1 VGTFTRETEDS
12 FMPSSIRGLIQER
25 RRWVALIVVCF
36 AMLMNTL
43 DQTIVN
49 VALPTIQRDLHFTQS
64 SLAWVIDAYLITFA
78 GALLLAG
85 RLGDLIGRKKVFLV
99 GVSLFTLASLACGAA
114 DTQALLVGARFA
126 QGLGAALSSSVIL
139 AIIVADFPVPAERA
153 KAMSSYI
160 IVAVGGGSLGLLV
173 GGYVTQ
179 ALSWHWI
186 FFINIPIGI
195 ATILLGIFLIDENV
209 GLGVRDGLDVGGAVL
224 STAGLML
231 AVYAIVSSTE
241 YGWHSSHTLLFG
253 GAALVVLAGFVL
265 LESRL
270 THPMMPMRVL
280 RSPGLLSSSLIRGL
294 MVVGMYS
301 TFFIGVLYF
310 QHVLGFNPVE
320 TGLAFLPQTLM
331 VAVMSSGITARIM
344 ARFGSKTTAVGGLII
359 VAIGLALFV
368 ASGPTTA
375 YFPQI
380 FVAVLLIGFGAA
392 AAFTPLLTIALVG
405 VPAKDAGIGSGIVNV
420 SQQVSGA
427 LSVAI
432 LGAVSAA
439 HSASLLASGTSPVD
453 ALDGGYRLAFIV
465 ALASVLVAIVLG
477 FLIIKRPEPGPETPD
492 VVDEAF
498 DAESE
503 TMIAEI
509 M

>member
-1 VGTFTRETEDS
+1 
-12 FMPSSIRGLIQER
+12 MPTSIRGFVHER

-49 VALPTIQRDLHFTQS
+49 VALPTIQRDLHFTQA

-85 RLGDLIGRKKVFLV
+85 RLGDLIGRKRVFLV
-99 GVSLFTLASLACGAA
+99 GVALFTLASAACGAA
-114 DTQALLVGARFA
+114 DTQALLIGARFA

-160 IVAVGGGSLGLLV
+160 LVAIGGGSLGLLV

-186 FFINIPIGI
+186 FFINLPIGI
-195 ATILLGIFLIDENV
+195 VTFVLGMFLLDENA
-209 GLGVRDGLDVGGAVL
+209 GIGIRAGLDVGGALL
-224 STAGLML
+224 STGGMML
-231 AVYAIVSSTE
+231 AVYAIVTSSQ
-241 YGWHSSHTLLFG
+241 YGWRSSHTLGFAA
-253 GAALVVLAGFVL
+253 GAFVVLGAFVL

-270 THPMMPMRVL
+270 RHPMMPLGVL
-280 RSPGLLSSSLIRGL
+280 RSPGLLTSSLVRGL
-294 MVVGMYS
+294 MVIGMYS

-310 QHVLGFNPVE
+310 QHVLGFDPVV

-331 VAVMSSGITARIM
+331 VAVMSSGPIAVIM
-344 ARFGSKTTAVGGLII
+344 KRFGPKLTALGGLVV
-359 VAIGLALFV
+359 VAAGLALFV
-368 ASGPTTA
+368 TCGPHTA

-380 FVAVLLIGFGAA
+380 FAAVLLIGFGAA
-392 AAFTPLLTIALVG
+392 TAFTPLLTIAVAS
-405 VPAKDAGIGSGIVNV
+405 VPPKDAGIGSGIVNV
-420 SQQVSGA
+420 SQQVA
-427 LSVAI
+427 AVLSVAI
-432 LGAVSAA
+432 LGAVSTGRT
-439 HSASLLASGTSPVD
+439 ASLLASGSSAVD
-453 ALDGGYRLAFIV
+453 ALDGGYRLAFAV
-465 ALASVLVAIVLG
+465 ALTSVLAAILLGSFVL
-477 FLIIKRPEPGPETPD
+477 RRPGPSTRAPGD
-492 VVDEAF
+492 SF
-498 DAESE
+498 QAESE
-503 TMIAEI
+503 TMIAEV

>member
-1 VGTFTRETEDS
+1 
-12 FMPSSIRGLIQER
+12 MPSSIRGFVNER

-49 VALPTIQRDLHFTQS
+49 VALPTIQRDLHFTQA

-85 RLGDLIGRKKVFLV
+85 RLGDLIGRKRVFLV
-99 GVSLFTLASLACGAA
+99 GVALFTLASAACGAA
-114 DTQALLVGARFA
+114 DTQALLIGARFV

-160 IVAVGGGSLGLLV
+160 LVAIGGGSLGLLV

-186 FFINIPIGI
+186 FFINLPIGLV
-195 ATILLGIFLIDENV
+195 TFVLGIFLIDENP
-209 GLGVRDGLDVGGAVL
+209 GLGIRAGLDVGGALL
-224 STAGLML
+224 STAGMML
-231 AVYAIVSSTE
+231 AVYAIVTSSQ
-241 YGWHSSHTLLFG
+241 YGWRSSHTLGFD
-253 GAALVVLAGFVL
+253 AAAVFVLAAFFVL
-265 LESRL
+265 ENRL
-270 THPMMPMRVL
+270 RHPMMPLRVM
-280 RSPGLLSSSLIRGL
+280 RSPGLLTSSLVRGL
-294 MVVGMYS
+294 MVIGMYS

-310 QHVLGFNPVE
+310 QHVLGFDPVV

-331 VAVMSSGITARIM
+331 VAVMSSGPVARIM
-344 ARFGSKTTAVGGLII
+344 KKFGPKLTALGGLVV
-359 VAIGLALFV
+359 VAAGLALFV

-380 FVAVLLIGFGAA
+380 FAAVLLVGFGAA
-392 AAFTPLLTIALVG
+392 TAFTPLLTIGVAA
-405 VPAKDAGIGSGIVNV
+405 VPANDAGIGSGIVNV
-420 SQQVSGA
+420 SQQVA
-427 LSVAI
+427 AVLSVAI
-432 LGAVSAA
+432 LGAVSTS
-439 HSASLLASGTSPVD
+439 HTASLLASGSSALH
-453 ALDGGYRLAFIV
+453 ALDSGYRLAFLV
-465 ALASVLVAIVLG
+465 ALISVLIAVVLGSIVLR
-477 FLIIKRPEPGPETPD
+477 RPGASPVGAPAPD
-492 VVDEAF
+492 DSFE
-498 DAESE
+498 AESE
-503 TMIAEI
+503 TMIAEV

>member
-1 VGTFTRETEDS
+1 MS
-12 FMPSSIRGLIQER
+12 LSLSGLLHER

-49 VALPTIQRDLHFTQS
+49 VALPTIQHDLHFTQS
-64 SLAWVIDAYLITFA
+64 ALAWVIDAYLITFA

-99 GVSLFTLASLACGAA
+99 GVSLFTLASAACGAA
-114 DTQALLVGARFA
+114 DNQAMLVGARFA

-153 KAMSSYI
+153 RAMSAYI

-173 GGYVTQ
+173 GGWVTQ

-195 ATILLGIFLIDENV
+195 VTFVLGLALIDENV
-209 GLGVRDGLDVGGAVL
+209 GLGIRAGLDVGGAIL
-224 STAGLML
+224 STGGLML
-231 AVYAIVSSTE
+231 AIYAIVSSSE
-241 YGWHSSHTLLFG
+241 YGWNSAHTLWLG
-253 GAALVVLAGFVL
+253 GAALVVLAAFVL

-270 THPMMPMRVL
+270 EHPLMPMHVL
-280 RSPGLLSSSLIRGL
+280 RSPGLLTSSLVRGL

-310 QHVLGFNPVE
+310 QHVLGYNSVA

-331 VAVMSSGITARIM
+331 VAVMSTGITNRII
-344 ARFGSKTTAVGGLII
+344 ARFGAKPTSLAGLVV
-359 VAIGLALFV
+359 VAAGLTLFV
-368 ASGPTTA
+368 FSGPDTA

-380 FVAVLLIGFGAA
+380 FGAVLLIGFGAA
-392 AAFTPLLTIALVG
+392 MAFTPLLTIALAE
-405 VPAKDAGIGSGIVNV
+405 VPAKDAGIGSGIINV

-432 LGAVSAA
+432 LGAVSTSHTKA
-439 HSASLLASGTSPVD
+439 LLASGSSLVD
-453 ALDGGYRLAFIV
+453 ALDGGYRLAFTV
-465 ALASVLVAIVLG
+465 ALVSVLAAIVLG
-477 FLIIKRPEPGPETPD
+477 AFILRRPDATPESPGAH
-492 VVDEAF
+492 DESF
-498 DAESE
+498 DAEAE

>member
-1 VGTFTRETEDS
+1 
-12 FMPSSIRGLIQER
+12 MPSSIKGLLNER
-25 RRWVALIVVCF
+25 RRWIALIVVCF

-49 VALPTIQRDLHFTQS
+49 VALPTIQHDLHFTQS
-64 SLAWVIDAYLITFA
+64 ALAWVIDAYLITFA
-78 GALLLAG
+78 GALLMAG

-99 GVSLFTLASLACGAA
+99 GVALFTLSSAACGAA
-114 DTQALLVGARFA
+114 DTQALLVGARFT

-139 AIIVADFPVPAERA
+139 AIIVADFPIPAERA

-179 ALSWHWI
+179 SLSWHWI

-195 ATILLGIFLIDENV
+195 LTFAMGTVLIDENR
-209 GLGVRDGLDVGGAVL
+209 GLGIRAGLDVGGAIL
-224 STAGLML
+224 STGGLML
-231 AVYAIVSSTE
+231 AIYAIVSSSQ
-241 YGWHSSHTLLFG
+241 YGWDSAHTLTLG
-253 GAALVVLAGFVL
+253 GAALVVLAAFVL

-270 THPMMPMRVL
+270 THPLMPMPVL
-280 RSPGLLSSSLIRGL
+280 RSPGLLTSSLIRGL

-310 QHVLGFNPVE
+310 QHVLGYNSVA

-331 VAVMSSGITARIM
+331 VAVMSTGITNRIVR
-344 ARFGSKTTAVGGLII
+344 RFGAKPTALMGLVVVGVGLT
-359 VAIGLALFV
+359 LFV
-368 ASGPTTA
+368 LSGPHTA

-392 AAFTPLLTIALVG
+392 AAFTPLLTIALAS
-405 VPAKDAGIGSGIVNV
+405 VPAQDAGIGSGIVNV

-427 LSVAI
+427 LSVAV
-432 LGAVSAA
+432 LGAVATSRTAT
-439 HSASLLASGTSPVD
+439 LIASGHSTID
-453 ALDGGYRLAFIV
+453 ALDGGYRLAFMV
-465 ALASVLVAIVLG
+465 ALASVLLALVLG
-477 FLIIKRPEPGPETPD
+477 ALILKRPDAPVAHSVEE
-492 VVDEAF
+492 DELL

-503 TMIAEI
+503 TMISEI
-509 M
+509 L

>member
-1 VGTFTRETEDS
+1 
-12 FMPSSIRGLIQER
+12 MPSSTRGFFHER

-49 VALPTIQRDLHFTQS
+49 VALPTIQRDLHFTQA

-85 RLGDLIGRKKVFLV
+85 RLGDLIGRKRVFLV
-99 GVSLFTLASLACGAA
+99 GVALFTVASAACGAA
-114 DTQALLVGARFA
+114 DTQALLIGARFA

-160 IVAVGGGSLGLLV
+160 LVAIGGGSLGLLV

-186 FFINIPIGI
+186 FFINLPIGI
-195 ATILLGIFLIDENV
+195 TTFVLGTLLLDKNAGLGI
-209 GLGVRDGLDVGGAVL
+209 RSGLDVGGALL
-224 STAGLML
+224 STGGMML
-231 AVYAIVSSTE
+231 AVYAIVTSSQ
-241 YGWHSSHTLLFG
+241 YGWRSSHTLEFG
-253 GAALVVLAGFVL
+253 AGAVVVLAVFVL

-270 THPMMPMRVL
+270 RHPMMPLGVM
-280 RSPGLLSSSLIRGL
+280 RSPGLLTSSLVRGL
-294 MVVGMYS
+294 MVIGMYS

-310 QHVLGFNPVE
+310 QHVLQFDPVV

-331 VAVMSSGITARIM
+331 VAVMSSGPIARIM
-344 ARFGSKTTAVGGLII
+344 KRFGPKPTALGGLVV
-359 VAIGLALFV
+359 VAAGLALFV
-368 ASGPTTA
+368 NCGTTTA

-380 FVAVLLIGFGAA
+380 FAAVLLIGLGAA
-392 AAFTPLLTIALVG
+392 TAFTPLLTIAVAA

-420 SQQVSGA
+420 SQQVA
-427 LSVAI
+427 AVLSVAI
-432 LGAVSAA
+432 LGAVST
-439 HSASLLASGTSPVD
+439 SRTASLLASGSSAIH
-453 ALDGGYRLAFIV
+453 ALDSGYRLAFLV
-465 ALASVLVAIVLG
+465 ALVSVLAAILLGSVVLRQPRASKRAPVADDP
-477 FLIIKRPEPGPETPD
+477 F
-492 VVDEAF
+492 EAE
-498 DAESE
+498 AE
-503 TMIAEI
+503 TMISEVL
-509 M
+509 

>member
-1 VGTFTRETEDS
+1 
-12 FMPSSIRGLIQER
+12 MPASIRALVHER

-49 VALPTIQRDLHFTQS
+49 VALPTIQRDLHFGQA

-85 RLGDLIGRKKVFLV
+85 RLGDVIGRRKVFLV
-99 GVSLFTLASLACGAA
+99 GVALFTLASGACGAA
-114 DTQALLVGARFA
+114 DSQALLIGARFA

-139 AIIVADFPVPAERA
+139 AIIVADFPIPAERA
-153 KAMSSYI
+153 KAMSLYV

-195 ATILLGIFLIDENV
+195 ATLILGSLLIDENI
-209 GLGVRDGLDVGGAVL
+209 GLGFRAGLDIGGAVL
-224 STAGLML
+224 STGGLML

-241 YGWHSSHTLLFG
+241 YGWRSFHTLLIG
-253 GAALVVLAGFVL
+253 GVAVVVLGGFVL
-265 LESRL
+265 LEIRL
-270 THPMMPMRVL
+270 SQPMMPVRVL
-280 RSPGLLSSSLIRGL
+280 RSPGLLTSSLVRGL

-310 QHVLGFNPVE
+310 QHVLGFSPVV

-344 ARFGSKTTAVGGLII
+344 NRLGAKTTVIMGLIVVAVGLS
-359 VAIGLALFV
+359 LFV
-368 ASGPTTA
+368 TSGPHTN

-392 AAFTPLLTIALVG
+392 GAFTPLLTIALAG
-405 VPAKDAGIGSGIVNV
+405 VPASDAGIGSGIVNV

-439 HSASLLASGTSPVD
+439 RTASLLASGDRPID
-453 ALDGGYRLAFIV
+453 ALDGGYHLAFIV
-465 ALASVLVAIVLG
+465 ALVSLLVAIVLA
-477 FLIIKRPEPGPETPD
+477 FVILKKPKTTA
-492 VVDEAF
+492 VVDGSFE
-498 DAESE
+498 AESE

>member
-1 VGTFTRETEDS
+1 
-12 FMPSSIRGLIQER
+12 MPPLMPASIRALVHER

-49 VALPTIQRDLHFTQS
+49 VALPTIQRDLHFSQA

-85 RLGDLIGRKKVFLV
+85 RLGDLVGRKKVFLV
-99 GVSLFTLASLACGAA
+99 GVALFTLASAACGAA
-114 DTQALLVGARFA
+114 DSQALLVGARFA

-139 AIIVADFPVPAERA
+139 AIIVADFPVPKERA
-153 KAMSSYI
+153 RAMSAYI

-173 GGYVTQ
+173 GGWVTQ

-186 FFINIPIGI
+186 FFINIPIGVV
-195 ATILLGIFLIDENV
+195 TFILGMALIDENA
-209 GLGVRDGLDVGGAVL
+209 GLGIRAGLDVGGAVL
-224 STAGLML
+224 STGGLML
-231 AVYAIVSSTE
+231 AIYAIVSSSE
-241 YGWHSSHTLLFG
+241 YGWNSSHTLALG
-253 GAALVVLAGFVL
+253 GAAIVVLAAFVL

-270 THPMMPMRVL
+270 THPLMPMNVL
-280 RSPGLLSSSLIRGL
+280 RAPGLLTSSLIRGL

-310 QHVLGFNPVE
+310 QHVLGYNSVA

-331 VAVMSSGITARIM
+331 VAVMSTGITNRIIARYG
-344 ARFGSKTTAVGGLII
+344 AKPTSLVGLVVVAVGL
-359 VAIGLALFV
+359 VLFV
-368 ASGPTTA
+368 GSGPNTA

-380 FVAVLLIGFGAA
+380 FAAVLLIGSGAA
-392 AAFTPLLTIALVG
+392 AAFTPLLTIALAE
-405 VPAKDAGIGSGIVNV
+405 VPAKDAGIGSGIINV

-432 LGAVSAA
+432 LGAVSTS
-439 HSASLLASGTSPVD
+439 HTASLLASGSSTID
-453 ALDGGYRLAFIV
+453 ALDGGYRLAFTV
-465 ALASVLVAIVLG
+465 ALISVLVAIILG
-477 FLIIKRPEPGPETPD
+477 AFILRRPSTSPESARERD
-492 VVDEAF
+492 EVVEA
-498 DAESE
+498 DAEA
-503 TMIAEI
+503 MIAEI

>member
-1 VGTFTRETEDS
+1 
-12 FMPSSIRGLIQER
+12 MPSSIRGLVHER

-49 VALPTIQRDLHFTQS
+49 VALPTIQHDLHFTQA

-85 RLGDLIGRKKVFLV
+85 RLGDLIGRKRVFLV
-99 GVSLFTLASLACGAA
+99 GLAMFTLASAACGAA
-114 DTQALLVGARFA
+114 DTQALLVGARFV

-139 AIIVADFPVPAERA
+139 AIIVADFPIPAERA

-195 ATILLGIFLIDENV
+195 ATFLVGVALIDENV
-209 GLGVRDGLDVGGAVL
+209 GLGVRSGLDVGGAVL
-224 STAGLML
+224 STGGLML
-231 AVYAIVSSTE
+231 AVYAIVSSSQ
-241 YGWHSSHTLLFG
+241 YGWRSSHTLAFG
-253 GAALVVLAGFVL
+253 GGAIVVLAAFAL
-265 LESRL
+265 LESRM
-270 THPMMPMRVL
+270 THPMMPLQVM
-280 RSPGLLSSSLIRGL
+280 RSPGLLTSSLVRGL

-310 QHVLGFNPVE
+310 QHVLGFDPVV

-331 VAVMSSGITARIM
+331 VAVMSAGVTARIM
-344 ARFGSKTTAVGGLII
+344 GRFGAKTTALGGLVV
-359 VAIGLALFV
+359 VAIGLTLFV
-368 ASGPTTA
+368 RSGPHTA

-380 FVAVLLIGFGAA
+380 FLAVLLIGFGAA
-392 AAFTPLLTIALVG
+392 TAFTPLLTVALAG

-427 LSVAI
+427 LSVAV
-432 LGAVSAA
+432 LGAISTG
-439 HSASLLASGTSPVD
+439 HTASLLASGHSAMD
-453 ALDGGYRLAFIV
+453 ALDGGYRLAFVV

-477 FLIIKRPEPGPETPD
+477 FLIIRRSGAAPVADQEFE
-492 VVDEAF
+492 
-498 DAESE
+498 AESE

>member
-1 VGTFTRETEDS
+1 
-12 FMPSSIRGLIQER
+12 MPSSIRGLVHER

-49 VALPTIQRDLHFTQS
+49 VALPTIQHDLHFTQA

-85 RLGDLIGRKKVFLV
+85 RLGDLIGRKRVFLV
-99 GVSLFTLASLACGAA
+99 GLAMFTLASAACGAA
-114 DTQALLVGARFA
+114 DTQALLVGARFV

-139 AIIVADFPVPAERA
+139 AIIVADFPIPAERA

-195 ATILLGIFLIDENV
+195 ATFLVGVALIDENV
-209 GLGVRDGLDVGGAVL
+209 GLGVRSGLDVGGAVL
-224 STAGLML
+224 STGGLML
-231 AVYAIVSSTE
+231 AVYAIVSSSQ
-241 YGWHSSHTLLFG
+241 YGWRSSHTLAFG
-253 GAALVVLAGFVL
+253 GGAIVVLAAFAL
-265 LESRL
+265 LESRM
-270 THPMMPMRVL
+270 THPMMPLQVM
-280 RSPGLLSSSLIRGL
+280 RSPGLLTSSLVRGL

-310 QHVLGFNPVE
+310 QHVLGFDPVV

-331 VAVMSSGITARIM
+331 VAVMSAGVTARIM
-344 ARFGSKTTAVGGLII
+344 GRFGAKTTALGGLVV
-359 VAIGLALFV
+359 VAIGLTLFV
-368 ASGPTTA
+368 RSGPHTA

-380 FVAVLLIGFGAA
+380 FLAVLLIGFGAA
-392 AAFTPLLTIALVG
+392 TAFTPLLTVALAG

-427 LSVAI
+427 LSVAV
-432 LGAVSAA
+432 LGAISTG
-439 HSASLLASGTSPVD
+439 HTASLLASGHSAMD
-453 ALDGGYRLAFIV
+453 ALDGGYRLAFVV
-465 ALASVLVAIVLG
+465 ALASVLVAIILG
-477 FLIIKRPEPGPETPD
+477 FLIIRRSGAAPVADQEFE
-492 VVDEAF
+492 
-498 DAESE
+498 AESE

>member
-1 VGTFTRETEDS
+1 
-12 FMPSSIRGLIQER
+12 MPSSIRGFVHER

-49 VALPTIQRDLHFTQS
+49 VALPTIQRDLHFTQA

-99 GVSLFTLASLACGAA
+99 GVALFTLASAACGAA
-114 DTQALLVGARFA
+114 DTQALLIGARFA

-139 AIIVADFPVPAERA
+139 AIIVADFPIPAERA
-153 KAMSSYI
+153 KAMSAYI

-195 ATILLGIFLIDENV
+195 ATLALGAALIDENA
-209 GLGVRDGLDVGGAVL
+209 GLGIRAGLDVGGAVL
-224 STAGLML
+224 STGGLML
-231 AVYAIVSSTE
+231 AVYAIVSSSQ
-241 YGWHSSHTLLFG
+241 YGWSSNHTLVI
-253 GAALVVLAGFVL
+253 GAAAVVVLAGFVL

-270 THPMMPMRVL
+270 THPMMPLDVM
-280 RSPGLLSSSLIRGL
+280 RSPGLLTSSLVRGL

-310 QHVLGFNPVE
+310 QHVLGYDPIV

-331 VAVMSSGITARIM
+331 VAVMSAGLTARIM
-344 ARFGSKTTAVGGLII
+344 GRLGSKNTALLGLAVVAVGLS
-359 VAIGLALFV
+359 LFV
-368 ASGPTTA
+368 ASGPDTA

-380 FVAVLLIGFGAA
+380 FAAVLLIGFGAA
-392 AAFTPLLTIALVG
+392 TAFTPLLTIALAG

-420 SQQVSGA
+420 SQQVAGV

-432 LGAVSAA
+432 LGAVSTS
-439 HSASLLASGTSPVD
+439 HTASLLASGSSAID
-453 ALDGGYRLAFIV
+453 ALDGGYRLAFLV
-465 ALASVLVAIVLG
+465 ALSSVLVAIVLG
-477 FLIIKRPEPGPETPD
+477 FLILRRPGAQPETPPFVAD
-492 VVDEAF
+492 TFEAE
-498 DAESE
+498 AE

>member
-1 VGTFTRETEDS
+1 
-12 FMPSSIRGLIQER
+12 MPASLRGFVHER

-49 VALPTIQRDLHFTQS
+49 VALPTIQHDLHFTQA

-99 GVSLFTLASLACGAA
+99 GVALFTLASAACGAA
-114 DTQALLVGARFA
+114 DSQALLIGARFA

-153 KAMSSYI
+153 RAMSSYI

-195 ATILLGIFLIDENV
+195 VTFALGTALIDEND
-209 GLGVRDGLDVGGAVL
+209 GLGIRAGLDVGGAVL
-224 STAGLML
+224 STGGLML
-231 AVYAIVSSTE
+231 AIYAIVSSSQ
-241 YGWHSSHTLLFG
+241 YGWNSSHTLALG
-253 GAALVVLAGFVL
+253 GAAIVVLAAFVL

-270 THPMMPMRVL
+270 THPLMPMHVL
-280 RSPGLLSSSLIRGL
+280 RSPGLLTSSMVRGL

-310 QHVLGFNPVE
+310 QHVLGYNSVA

-331 VAVMSSGITARIM
+331 VAVMSAGITNRIVKRLGPSPRCSPDWGWWPSAWRCSSGPARIP
-344 ARFGSKTTAVGGLII
+344 
-359 VAIGLALFV
+359 
-368 ASGPTTA
+368 PT
-375 YFPQI
+375 
-380 FVAVLLIGFGAA
+380 
-392 AAFTPLLTIALVG
+392 
-405 VPAKDAGIGSGIVNV
+405 SRR
-420 SQQVSGA
+420 S
-427 LSVAI
+427 
-432 LGAVSAA
+432 
-439 HSASLLASGTSPVD
+439 SP
-453 ALDGGYRLAFIV
+453 RCC
-465 ALASVLVAIVLG
+465 
-477 FLIIKRPEPGPETPD
+477 
-492 VVDEAF
+492 
-498 DAESE
+498 
-503 TMIAEI
+503 
-509 M
+509 